1 MINNKQN
8 KKNIIIFNP
17 SIEDGG
23 VEKNL
28 YLITNFL
35 AKNDKKV
42 YLITCDLN
50 RQNKFSKKINFLY
63 SKYYLNSGSGRYAK
77 YLSCLITL
85 INTIYNDKNYLVLS
99 FQANIYCI
107 IICWLLNVKIIA
119 RLNTAP
125 QGWDHNF
132 FKNKIYNYFIKK
144 ANAVLV
150 NSKFFKKE
158 VDKRYNLKSILIYNP
173 FDFKKIKKL
182 SNYKIKNLYKKETI
196 NLINVGRLTDQKDQI
211 TIIKSLITIVKTKK
225 IKLIIV
231 GKGKKEF
238 ELKQFAKK
246 NNLENYVNFI
256 GYKNNP
262 YPYIKKADIFILSS
276 KYEGSPN
283 VLIEAQFLNKY
294 IISTD
299 CPTGPREILENYKNS
314 KLIKVGDFVALANII
329 KNFKKIKLKKNLYFF
344 QGLYKYQLYL
354 NCNKYLQIINHVQKI

>member
-1 MINNKQN
+1 MINKKQN
-8 KKNIIIFNP
+8 KKKIIIFNP

-35 AKNDKKV
+35 ANKEKEI
-42 YLITCDLN
+42 YLISSDIN
-50 RQNKFSKKINFLY
+50 RKNKFSKKINFLY
-63 SKYYLNSGSGRYAK
+63 SKYFLNSNSGRYTK

-85 INTIYNDKNYLVLS
+85 IKTIYDDKNYLILS

-107 IICWLLNVKIIA
+107 IICWLFNVKIIV

-158 VDKRYNLKSILIYNP
+158 VDNRYGIKSILIYNP

-182 SNYKIKNLYKKETI
+182 SNYKINDLYKKDTI
-196 NLINVGRLTDQKDQI
+196 NLISVGRLTDQKDQI
-211 TIIKSLITIVKTKK
+211 TILKSLVIIVKTKK
-225 IKLIIV
+225 IKLVII
-231 GKGKKEF
+231 GKGNKEF
-238 ELKQFAKK
+238 ELKKFTKE
-246 NNLENYVNFI
+246 NNLENYVDFL
-256 GYKNNP
+256 GYKENP

-283 VLIEAQFLNKY
+283 VLVEAQFLNKY

-299 CPTGPREILENYKNS
+299 CPTGPKEILKNYKNS
-314 KLIKVGDFVALANII
+314 KLIEVGDFKTLANII
-329 KNFKKIKLKKNLYFF
+329 KNFKKKKLKNKLHIFT
-344 QGLYKYQLYL
+344 GLHKYQLYF
-354 NCNKYLQIINHVQKI
+354 NCNKYLQIINHL

>member
-1 MINNKQN
+1 MINKKQN
-8 KKNIIIFNP
+8 KKKIIIFNP

-28 YLITNFL
+28 YLIANFL
-35 AKNDKKV
+35 AKMKKKI
-42 YLITCDLN
+42 YLISSDIN
-50 RQNKFSKKINFLY
+50 RKNKFSKKIDFLY
-63 SKYYLNSGSGRYAK
+63 SNYFLNSNSGRYIK

-85 INTIYNDKNYLVLS
+85 IRTIYNDKNYLVLS

-107 IICWLLNVKIIA
+107 IICWLFNVKIIA

-158 VDKRYNLKSILIYNP
+158 VDKRYGIKSILIYNP
-173 FDFKKIKKL
+173 FNFKKIKKL
-182 SNYKIKNLYKKETI
+182 SNYKIKNLYKKDTI
-196 NLINVGRLTDQKDQI
+196 NLISVGRLTDQKDQI
-211 TIIKSLITIVKTKK
+211 TILKSLISIVKNKK
-225 IKLIIV
+225 IKLIIA
-231 GKGKKEF
+231 GKGDKEV
-238 ELKQFAKK
+238 ELKKFSQE
-246 NNLENYVNFI
+246 NNLEHCINFI
-256 GYKNNP
+256 GYKDNP

-299 CPTGPREILENYKNS
+299 CPTGPKEILKNYKNS
-314 KLIKVGDFVALANII
+314 KLIKVGNFKTLANII
-329 KNFKKIKLKKNLYFF
+329 KNFKKKKLKNNSYFF
-344 QGLYKYQLYL
+344 PGLYKYQLYF
-354 NCNKYLQIINHVQKI
+354 NCNKYLEIINHLQKK

>member
-85 INTIYNDKNYLVLS
+85 IKTIYNDKNYLVLS

-246 NNLENYVNFI
+246 NNLENYVDFI

-299 CPTGPREILENYKNS
+299 CPTGPREILKNYKNS

>member
-1 MINNKQN
+1 MINKKQN
-8 KKNIIIFNP
+8 KKKIIIFNP

-35 AKNDKKV
+35 ANKEKEI
-42 YLITCDLN
+42 YLISSDIN
-50 RQNKFSKKINFLY
+50 RKNKFSKKINFLY
-63 SKYYLNSGSGRYAK
+63 SKYFLNSNSGRYTK
-77 YLSCLITL
+77 YLSCLTTL
-85 INTIYNDKNYLVLS
+85 IKTIYDDKNYLILS

-107 IICWLLNVKIIA
+107 IICWLFNVKIIV

-158 VDKRYNLKSILIYNP
+158 VDNRYGIKSILIYNP

-182 SNYKIKNLYKKETI
+182 SNYKINDLYKKDTI
-196 NLINVGRLTDQKDQI
+196 NLISVGRLTDQKDQI
-211 TIIKSLITIVKTKK
+211 TILKSLVIIVKTKK
-225 IKLIIV
+225 IKLVII
-231 GKGKKEF
+231 GKGNKEF
-238 ELKQFAKK
+238 ELKKFTKE
-246 NNLENYVNFI
+246 NNLENYVDFL
-256 GYKNNP
+256 GYKENP

-283 VLIEAQFLNKY
+283 VLVEAQFLNKY

-299 CPTGPREILENYKNS
+299 CPTGPKEILKNYKNS
-314 KLIKVGDFVALANII
+314 KLIEVGDFKTLANII
-329 KNFKKIKLKKNLYFF
+329 KNFKKKKLKK
-344 QGLYKYQLYL
+344 
-354 NCNKYLQIINHVQKI
+354 

>member
-1 MINNKQN
+1 MINKKQN
-8 KKNIIIFNP
+8 KKKIIIFNP

-35 AKNDKKV
+35 ANKEKEI
-42 YLITCDLN
+42 YLISSDIN
-50 RQNKFSKKINFLY
+50 RKNKFSKKINFLH
-63 SKYYLNSGSGRYAK
+63 SKYFLNSNSGRYTK

-85 INTIYNDKNYLVLS
+85 IKTIYDDKNYLVLS

-107 IICWLLNVKIIA
+107 IICWLFNVKIIA

-158 VDKRYNLKSILIYNP
+158 VDKRYGIKSILIYNP

-182 SNYKIKNLYKKETI
+182 SNYKINNLYKKNTI
-196 NLINVGRLTDQKDQI
+196 NLISVGRLTDQKDQI
-211 TIIKSLITIVKTKK
+211 TILKSLVIIVKIKK
-225 IKLIIV
+225 IKLVIV
-231 GKGKKEF
+231 GKGIEEF
-238 ELKQFAKK
+238 ELKKFTKE
-246 NNLENYVNFI
+246 NNLEKFVDFV
-256 GYKNNP
+256 GYKDNP

-283 VLIEAQFLNKY
+283 VLVEAQFLNKY

-299 CPTGPREILENYKNS
+299 CPTGPKEILRNYKNS
-314 KLIKVGDFVALANII
+314 ILIKIGDFKTLANII
-329 KNFKKIKLKKNLYFF
+329 KNFTKKKLKNNSYFF
-344 QGLYKYQLYL
+344 SGLYKYQLHF
-354 NCNKYLQIINHVQKI
+354 NCNKYLQIINHLQKK